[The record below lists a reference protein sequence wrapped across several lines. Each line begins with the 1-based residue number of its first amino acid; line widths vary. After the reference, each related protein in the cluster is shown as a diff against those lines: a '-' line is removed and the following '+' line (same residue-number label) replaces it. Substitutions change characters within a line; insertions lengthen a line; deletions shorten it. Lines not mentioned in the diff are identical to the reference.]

1 MIKQYN
7 IKNNDTTYLRL
18 WQKIQFGKE
27 ILPES
32 FFDIKTI
39 VNTNHCYRLKVFQLD
54 KDTRV
59 FYLGRVLYSVNTADQ
74 IYNYLDT
81 DRAVKFDTGYHYSE
95 SEPQEAKI
103 WIFNDLIITDKDI
116 EAFEDYSDKEHLNLK
131 QLAKTDTEEIY
142 LVYAEDIKKINA
154 EIEVLKKRREEE
166 IQADKQEEIKN
177 KKEKEEIL
185 KNLKN
190 YDKLA
195 KIEDNNCIISGN
207 YFIDKESGIKIE
219 FTDNIVK
226 LFKEEDIL
234 SRYNIEIDNFI
245 RLNFYEFLY
254 KLEQQ
259 YEISLYK
266 ESLEERLTK
275 FNKKLLN
282 FKVYSYDLET
292 KEEKFLKEITIKNI
306 HKEEKIRFEVNDIK
320 MPKQKMSKL
329 FQFLRGNH
337 QPEVLKERI
346 INFEKYAEQ
355 IKIYSGIQLK
365 LLEGKTIDL
374 SIDDIRVPIHFNIIA
389 EDKENWKIS
398 LENFTVSKTYNDIRK
413 SFYHTSGGSLEAI
426 SRICESLNADS
437 KLEEIII
444 NIIKSYKEKRR
455 LAEERA
461 EKLFTEFLDKN
472 KGKVFKKDNGYIVKG
487 KLKNYLVKMKDK
499 ENAGVWSYPNNEY
512 ICINEKT
519 RAGQYLC
526 KYDKLLQFCI
536 AMLNDGNLKQE
547 IYTLH

>member
-1 MIKQYN
+1 MAPISETGHAMNVANFDDLISFVKGYGETYN
-7 IKNNDTTYLRL
+7 PSREALKLQSLITLSKSGKDAINALNASLPAYTKAVAAREAAFEPLSKLVTKVMNSLKAIDTSDHIDENALTFAR
-18 WQKIQFGKE
+18 KIQGK
-27 ILPES
+27 
-32 FFDIKTI
+32 
-39 VNTNHCYRLKVFQLD
+39 RA
-54 KDTRV
+54 
-59 FYLGRVLYSVNTADQ
+59 TA
-74 IYNYLDT
+74 
-81 DRAVKFDTGYHYSE
+81 
-95 SEPQEAKI
+95 
-103 WIFNDLIITDKDI
+103 
-116 EAFEDYSDKEHLNLK
+116 
-131 QLAKTDTEEIY
+131 
-142 LVYAEDIKKINA
+142 
-154 EIEVLKKRREEE
+154 KRTEEE

-337 QPEVLKERI
+337 QPEVIKERI

-365 LLEGKTIDL
+365 LLEGKTIDI

-444 NIIKSYKEKRR
+444 NIIKGYKEKRR

-461 EKLFTEFLDKN
+461 EKLFIEFLDKN